1 MRCSQLH
8 SAPVGEGV
16 GNTPMS
22 VPLMPSPAKRAS
34 PHSSNGP
41 IVASSLAVGALSA
54 KKRAKVDFVGA
65 AEVTSPHMSPFERM
79 PPFGEVHQMA
89 MRASSVL
96 SVSSISS
103 ACSPGMPTGGFSSKK
118 QETEE
123 EKQRRL
129 YRVGLSYRCGRC
141 GKPKKGHV
149 CDVPEGEEGAADF
162 GNSPFGDGQR
172 SPQPAIL
179 ATTVRK
185 GTPPVL
191 LCPLTGAPSAGSPLA
206 DVKIAGEASTI
217 FKDMVA
223 ALGENTSSISLA
235 SPVQAAPS
243 PGAPPRMVSAAGIS
257 PLAASAIAA
266 GSVSSVAAHV
276 APVAVR
282 EPQEPALSEMDMMLA
297 DLAFSARPP
306 PVMTP
311 NEDGNH
317 EDVHPSFGSISPSA
331 FSPGSMIQQ
340 LLTATPGGT
349 SFASGLG
356 LDMAL
361 SHVLSGGAAMQMPQ
375 QSTTRR
381 ATVIAQPAAV

>member
-34 PHSSNGP
+34 PHCSNGP
-41 IVASSLAVGALSA
+41 IVASSLAVGVLSA

-65 AEVTSPHMSPFERM
+65 VEVSSPHMSPFERM

-89 MRASSVL
+89 MRASSVM
-96 SVSSISS
+96 SVSS
-103 ACSPGMPTGGFSSKK
+103 AGSPGMPTGGFSSKK

-185 GTPPVL
+185 GTPPAL
-191 LCPLTGAPSAGSPLA
+191 LCPLAGAPSAGSPLT
-206 DVKIAGEASTI
+206 DVKIAGEASAI

-235 SPVQAAPS
+235 SPVQSAPS
-243 PGAPPRMVSAAGIS
+243 PGAPPRMVAAAGIS

-276 APVAVR
+276 APVAVQ
-282 EPQEPALSEMDMMLA
+282 EPQEPALSEMDLMLA

-340 LLTATPGGT
+340 LLTATPGVTG
-349 SFASGLG
+349 FASGLG
-356 LDMAL
+356 MDMAL
-361 SHVLSGGAAMQMPQ
+361 SHVLSGGAGAAMPMP

-381 ATVIAQPAAV
+381 ATVIAQPTAV

>member
-34 PHSSNGP
+34 PHCSNGP
-41 IVASSLAVGALSA
+41 IVASSLAVGVLSA

-65 AEVTSPHMSPFERM
+65 VEVSSPHMSPFERM

-89 MRASSVL
+89 MRASSVM
-96 SVSSISS
+96 SVSS
-103 ACSPGMPTGGFSSKK
+103 AGSPGMPTGGFSSKK

-185 GTPPVL
+185 GTPPAL
-191 LCPLTGAPSAGSPLA
+191 LCPLAGAPSAGSPLT
-206 DVKIAGEASTI
+206 DVKIAGEASAI

-235 SPVQAAPS
+235 SPVQSAPS
-243 PGAPPRMVSAAGIS
+243 PGAPPRMVAAAGIS

-276 APVAVR
+276 APVAVQ

-340 LLTATPGGT
+340 LLTATPGVTG
-349 SFASGLG
+349 FASGLG

-361 SHVLSGGAAMQMPQ
+361 SHVLSGGAGAAMPMP

-381 ATVIAQPAAV
+381 ATVIAQPTAV

>member
-103 ACSPGMPTGGFSSKK
+103 ACSPGMPTGGFSSNGFSSKK

-149 CDVPEGEEGAADF
+149 CDVPEGEEGAGRKLLPSRTSCREEHD
-162 GNSPFGDGQR
+162 QR
-172 SPQPAIL
+172 CDPARGCDRHL
-179 ATTVRK
+179 V
-185 GTPPVL
+185 GHL
-191 LCPLTGAPSAGSPLA
+191 L
-206 DVKIAGEASTI
+206 I
-217 FKDMVA
+217 
-223 ALGENTSSISLA
+223 
-235 SPVQAAPS
+235 
-243 PGAPPRMVSAAGIS
+243 
-257 PLAASAIAA
+257 
-266 GSVSSVAAHV
+266 
-276 APVAVR
+276 R
-282 EPQEPALSEMDMMLA
+282 E
-297 DLAFSARPP
+297 
-306 PVMTP
+306 
-311 NEDGNH
+311 
-317 EDVHPSFGSISPSA
+317 
-331 FSPGSMIQQ
+331 
-340 LLTATPGGT
+340 
-349 SFASGLG
+349 
-356 LDMAL
+356 
-361 SHVLSGGAAMQMPQ
+361 
-375 QSTTRR
+375 
-381 ATVIAQPAAV
+381 

>member
-34 PHSSNGP
+34 PHCSNGP
-41 IVASSLAVGALSA
+41 IVASSLAVGVLSA

-65 AEVTSPHMSPFERM
+65 VEVSSPHMSPFERM

-89 MRASSVL
+89 MRASSVM
-96 SVSSISS
+96 SVSS
-103 ACSPGMPTGGFSSKK
+103 AGSPGMPTGGFSSKK

-185 GTPPVL
+185 GTPPAL
-191 LCPLTGAPSAGSPLA
+191 LCPLAGAPSAGSPLT
-206 DVKIAGEASTI
+206 DVKIAGEASAI

-235 SPVQAAPS
+235 SPVQSAPS
-243 PGAPPRMVSAAGIS
+243 PGAPPRMVAAAGIS

-276 APVAVR
+276 APVAVQ
-282 EPQEPALSEMDMMLA
+282 EPQEPALSEMDLMLA

-340 LLTATPGGT
+340 LLTATPGVTG
-349 SFASGLG
+349 FASGLG

-361 SHVLSGGAAMQMPQ
+361 SHVLSGGAGAAMPMP

-381 ATVIAQPAAV
+381 ATVIAQPTAV

>member
-34 PHSSNGP
+34 PHCSNGP
-41 IVASSLAVGALSA
+41 IVASSLAVGVLSA

-65 AEVTSPHMSPFERM
+65 VEVSSPHMSPFERM

-89 MRASSVL
+89 MRASSVM
-96 SVSSISS
+96 SVSS
-103 ACSPGMPTGGFSSKK
+103 AGSPGMPTGGFSSKK

-185 GTPPVL
+185 GTPPAL
-191 LCPLTGAPSAGSPLA
+191 LCPLAGAPSAGSPLT
-206 DVKIAGEASTI
+206 DVKIAGEASAI

-235 SPVQAAPS
+235 SPVQSAPS
-243 PGAPPRMVSAAGIS
+243 PGAPPRMVAAAGIS

-276 APVAVR
+276 APVAVQ
-282 EPQEPALSEMDMMLA
+282 EPQEPALSEMDLMLA

-340 LLTATPGGT
+340 LLTATPGVTG
-349 SFASGLG
+349 FASGIG
-356 LDMAL
+356 MDMAL
-361 SHVLSGGAAMQMPQ
+361 SHVLSGGAGAAMPMP

-381 ATVIAQPAAV
+381 ATVIAQPTAV

>member
-34 PHSSNGP
+34 PHCSNGP
-41 IVASSLAVGALSA
+41 IVASSLAVGVLSA

-65 AEVTSPHMSPFERM
+65 VEVSSPHMSPFERM

-96 SVSSISS
+96 SVSS

-185 GTPPVL
+185 GTPPAL
-191 LCPLTGAPSAGSPLA
+191 LCPLAGAPSAGSPLT
-206 DVKIAGEASTI
+206 DVKIAGEASAI

-235 SPVQAAPS
+235 SPVQSAPS
-243 PGAPPRMVSAAGIS
+243 PGAPPRMVAAAGIS

-276 APVAVR
+276 APVAVQ
-282 EPQEPALSEMDMMLA
+282 EPQEPALSEMDLMLA

-340 LLTATPGGT
+340 LLTATPGVTG
-349 SFASGLG
+349 FASGIG
-356 LDMAL
+356 MDMAL
-361 SHVLSGGAAMQMPQ
+361 SHVLSGGAGAAMPMP

-381 ATVIAQPAAV
+381 ATVIAQPTAV

>member
-8 SAPVGEGV
+8 SAPMGEGV

-34 PHSSNGP
+34 PHCSNGP
-41 IVASSLAVGALSA
+41 IVASSLAVGVLSA

-65 AEVTSPHMSPFERM
+65 VEVSSPHMSPFERM

-89 MRASSVL
+89 MRASSVM
-96 SVSSISS
+96 SVSS
-103 ACSPGMPTGGFSSKK
+103 AGSPGMPTGGFSSKK

-185 GTPPVL
+185 GTPPAL
-191 LCPLTGAPSAGSPLA
+191 LCPLAGAPSAGSPLT
-206 DVKIAGEASTI
+206 DVKIAGEASAI

-235 SPVQAAPS
+235 SPVQSAPS
-243 PGAPPRMVSAAGIS
+243 PGAPPRMVAAAGIS

-276 APVAVR
+276 APVAVQ
-282 EPQEPALSEMDMMLA
+282 EPQEPALSEMDLMLA

-340 LLTATPGGT
+340 LLTATPGVTG
-349 SFASGLG
+349 FASGIG
-356 LDMAL
+356 MDMAL
-361 SHVLSGGAAMQMPQ
+361 SHVLSGGAGAAMPMP

-381 ATVIAQPAAV
+381 ATVIAQPTAV

>member
-34 PHSSNGP
+34 PHCSNGP
-41 IVASSLAVGALSA
+41 IVASSLAVGVLSA

-65 AEVTSPHMSPFERM
+65 VEVSSPHMSPFERM
-79 PPFGEVHQMA
+79 LPFGEVHQMA
-89 MRASSVL
+89 MRASSVM
-96 SVSSISS
+96 SVSS
-103 ACSPGMPTGGFSSKK
+103 AGSPGMPTGGFSSKK

-185 GTPPVL
+185 GTPPAL
-191 LCPLTGAPSAGSPLA
+191 LCPLAGAPSAGSPLT
-206 DVKIAGEASTI
+206 DVKLAGEASAI

-235 SPVQAAPS
+235 SPVQSAPS
-243 PGAPPRMVSAAGIS
+243 PGAPPRMVAAAGIS

-276 APVAVR
+276 APVAVQ
-282 EPQEPALSEMDMMLA
+282 EPQEPALSEMDLMLA

-340 LLTATPGGT
+340 LLTATPGVTG
-349 SFASGLG
+349 FASGLG

-361 SHVLSGGAAMQMPQ
+361 SHVLSGGAGAAMPMP

-381 ATVIAQPAAV
+381 ATVIAQPTAV

>member
-34 PHSSNGP
+34 PHCSNGP
-41 IVASSLAVGALSA
+41 IVASSLAVGVLSA

-65 AEVTSPHMSPFERM
+65 VEVSSPHMSPFERM

-89 MRASSVL
+89 MRASSVM
-96 SVSSISS
+96 SVSS
-103 ACSPGMPTGGFSSKK
+103 AGSPGMPTGGFSSKK

-185 GTPPVL
+185 GTPPAL
-191 LCPLTGAPSAGSPLA
+191 LCPLAGAPSAGSPLT
-206 DVKIAGEASTI
+206 DVKIAGEASAI

-235 SPVQAAPS
+235 SPVQSAPS
-243 PGAPPRMVSAAGIS
+243 PGAPPRMVAAAGIS

-276 APVAVR
+276 APVAVQ
-282 EPQEPALSEMDMMLA
+282 EPQEPALSEMDLMLA

-340 LLTATPGGT
+340 LLTATPGVTG
-349 SFASGLG
+349 FASGIG

-361 SHVLSGGAAMQMPQ
+361 SHVLSGGAGAAMPMP

-381 ATVIAQPAAV
+381 ATVIAQPTAV